1 MVSRVIAVICSCCP
15 KYFIMARLSLLL
27 LTILLTLSSPAQYVW
42 KPEKEKNGI
51 SVYLSDVKGSSFKA
65 VKVECTFTGT
75 YARLIAVLTNT
86 SHFSEWIFRNKTSKL
101 LKKNSAYDFLY
112 YSETRMP
119 WPLSNRDVII
129 HMRINTSNLPRSLS
143 IQGNH
148 EKNFLPEVPG
158 RVRVS
163 HYKASWIVTM
173 PTTSSIQISYI
184 LEIDPGGSI
193 PAWVANSYADKGP
206 FETFSNLAEEL
217 KK

>member
-1 MVSRVIAVICSCCP
+1 MTRFP
-15 KYFIMARLSLLL
+15 FLL
-27 LTILLTLSSPAQYVW
+27 LTILLTISSPAQYDW

-75 YARLIAVLTNT
+75 YTKLIAVLTNT
-86 SHFSEWIFRNKTSKL
+86 SRFSEWIFHNKTSRL
-101 LKKNSAYDFLY
+101 LKKNSTHDLVY

-129 HMRINTSNLPRSLS
+129 RMRINTSNLPRSLS
-143 IQGNH
+143 IQGN
-148 EKNFLPEVPG
+148 NEVDIIPVIPG
-158 RVRVS
+158 RVRVP
-163 HYKASWIVTM
+163 HYKANWIVTM
-173 PTTSSIQISYI
+173 PTANSLRISYI

>member
-1 MVSRVIAVICSCCP
+1 MTRFP
-15 KYFIMARLSLLL
+15 LFLLAN
-27 LTILLTLSSPAQYVW
+27 LLTLSSSAQYDW
-42 KPEKEKNGI
+42 KPEKEGNGI
-51 SVYLSDVKGSSFKA
+51 RVYLSDVKGSSFKA

-86 SHFSEWIFRNKTSKL
+86 SRFSEWIFHNKTSRL
-101 LKKNSAYDFLY
+101 LKKNSVHDLVY

-129 HMRINTSNLPRSLS
+129 RMRINTTNLPGSLS
-143 IQGNH
+143 IQGNN
-148 EKNFLPEVPG
+148 EVDFIPEIPG
-158 RVRVS
+158 RVRVP
-163 HYKASWIVTM
+163 HYKANWVVTM
-173 PTTSSIQISYI
+173 PASSSLKISYI

-193 PAWVANSYADKGP
+193 PPWVANSYADKGP